1 MGHPNPQHL
10 PSKGKPWT
18 ALLAQDFVHDV
29 ELILPQEVMQLVKDR
44 ITGDPGRAPE
54 FYRVIMTLGNILD
67 ADFFTHGFVILGV
80 LTMYLEKETYE
91 RAGLVG
97 KTHGVKGKRGL
108 KPRWIVQVDLRSPSM
123 LHGKKGFDRLAYACK
138 NVFNTPVTWLFH
150 RLTKTPT
157 PDPLLRHYP
166 TKYTSRPEI
175 SEDLFM
181 NIPLLKPSPAIL
193 EPQNRLDLDDFALD
207 IYEWLSLVRLN
218 SPRLRVGDKID
229 PYLSDYSV
237 PGQAEEIQEGKLCRI
252 SWQGFIS
259 PKWTQKLLADV
270 ILALPSKSWF
280 SLSVTS
286 LAQGVFPLGY

>member
-1 MGHPNPQHL
+1 
-10 PSKGKPWT
+10 
-18 ALLAQDFVHDV
+18 
-29 ELILPQEVMQLVKDR
+29 
-44 ITGDPGRAPE
+44 
-54 FYRVIMTLGNILD
+54 
-67 ADFFTHGFVILGV
+67 
-80 LTMYLEKETYE
+80 
-91 RAGLVG
+91 
-97 KTHGVKGKRGL
+97 
-108 KPRWIVQVDLRSPSM
+108 
-123 LHGKKGFDRLAYACK
+123 
-138 NVFNTPVTWLFH
+138 
-150 RLTKTPT
+150 
-157 PDPLLRHYP
+157 
-166 TKYTSRPEI
+166 
-175 SEDLFM
+175 M

-286 LAQGVFPLGY
+286 FAKGIVGDTADCTILRPPDSPKEYFLWDIKSHDYKALSR